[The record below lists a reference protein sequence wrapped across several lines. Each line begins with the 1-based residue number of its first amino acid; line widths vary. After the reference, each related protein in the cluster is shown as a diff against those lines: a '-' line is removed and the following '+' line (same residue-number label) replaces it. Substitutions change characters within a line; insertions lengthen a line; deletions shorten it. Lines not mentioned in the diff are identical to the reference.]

1 MFGTFSLFLYPS
13 INDDD
18 DDADIILASYSN
30 ERGDAHDA
38 AVNAVSHST
47 IRQIALSFGRRK
59 GLFWVWAGLVLR
71 IYRAGKNKLLF
82 GKSPFKYHSLCIVF

>member
-13 INDDD
+13 IEDDDD

-47 IRQIALSFGRRK
+47 IRQIALSFVRPSKRPVLGLGRASVAYLQVWLK
-59 GLFWVWAGLVLR
+59 QIAFWE
-71 IYRAGKNKLLF
+71 IT
-82 GKSPFKYHSLCIVF
+82 LCIVF